1 MGISEELVKNI
12 EILGLQPMTEEP
24 HVIAIVGND
33 ITFDSR
39 VKKAAMTAANAG
51 YKTTIICYSPT
62 PNLSLIHI

>member
-1 MGISEELVKNI
+1 
-12 EILGLQPMTEEP
+12 MTKEP
-24 HVIAIVGND
+24 HLVAIVGND

-62 PNLSLIHI
+62 HIRSEVNFGNVRVIKVLSLIHI